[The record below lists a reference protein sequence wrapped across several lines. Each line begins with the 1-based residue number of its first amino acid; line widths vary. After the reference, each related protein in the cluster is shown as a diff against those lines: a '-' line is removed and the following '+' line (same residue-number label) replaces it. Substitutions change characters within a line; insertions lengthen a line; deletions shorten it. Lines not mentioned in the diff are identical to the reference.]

1 MMVNEKK
8 NENNRNVSV
17 VFVTP
22 KRNGI
27 TKKISAKYE
36 HFTGVIVK
44 VTVLR

>member
-17 VFVTP
+17 VSVTP

-44 VTVLR
+44 VTVFR